1 MKKILTTILFAFLI
15 YLTAYANNVGLIILK
30 SSGTACLSSSNSHNI
45 IRDWFEEILVDSLN
59 NKYILGDSLSVLNL
73 NNYSNEENLKQY
85 YQHII
90 KNAYNISDTISNCHQ
105 ELKKEIFENIN
116 MRFLC
121 EIELA
126 CLSNSSYFILKMF
139 DLKKAAEMRYRYL
152 VPQTALSN
160 KITFKKEMWDFI
172 ETVFNT
178 KKNIDLDIPA
188 FIWDFDTSN
197 IVLNL
202 DNNVE
207 IRTNHNIEYTWKIY
221 KLNFPEGV
229 NSLLL
234 IDPHSLNDII
244 YELQDS
250 LLNNCKVQLG
260 ETEVEIKL
268 IETVHSKFLNLD
280 NINFSGASYY
290 YIVGLKNN
298 LLYDISMMTS
308 KTILVG
314 SYKKNV
320 YGLSFNSEWTDSK
333 IDFMLSP
340 YYQRNCRMRNQII
353 GLRLNYVLD
362 YRKNR
367 NLEEN
372 IFQSIFVSSGPI
384 IGLGEYRTFTIDPFL
399 GLGIANFN
407 EDYANIFT
415 LQVGI
420 NKSLRCEKILGIYL
434 RYIKDINSKAS
445 NLFIGCTI
453 SKSTY
458 SIK

>member
-1 MKKILTTILFAFLI
+1 
-15 YLTAYANNVGLIILK
+15 
-30 SSGTACLSSSNSHNI
+30 
-45 IRDWFEEILVDSLN
+45 
-59 NKYILGDSLSVLNL
+59 
-73 NNYSNEENLKQY
+73 
-85 YQHII
+85 
-90 KNAYNISDTISNCHQ
+90 
-105 ELKKEIFENIN
+105 
-116 MRFLC
+116 
-121 EIELA
+121 
-126 CLSNSSYFILKMF
+126 
-139 DLKKAAEMRYRYL
+139 
-152 VPQTALSN
+152 
-160 KITFKKEMWDFI
+160 
-172 ETVFNT
+172 
-178 KKNIDLDIPA
+178 
-188 FIWDFDTSN
+188 
-197 IVLNL
+197 
-202 DNNVE
+202 
-207 IRTNHNIEYTWKIY
+207 
-221 KLNFPEGV
+221 
-229 NSLLL
+229 
-234 IDPHSLNDII
+234 
-244 YELQDS
+244 
-250 LLNNCKVQLG
+250 
-260 ETEVEIKL
+260 
-268 IETVHSKFLNLD
+268 
-280 NINFSGASYY
+280 
-290 YIVGLKNN
+290 LKNN